1 MSNTIVNFYCN
12 YKQNITDKAVYHF
25 SMNEE
30 AKNFAR
36 NLRLLMEY
44 YGHNQKTIGKKSGL
58 SQKTIS
64 NMLNPG
70 EDRAPNLENVA
81 KIAKA
86 YKLQTWHLLIPNA
99 GIELLTNI
107 SIEKIIDNFMHS
119 DEQSRDTVL
128 QVSENAARYN
138 KNLANR
144 R

>member
-1 MSNTIVNFYCN
+1 
-12 YKQNITDKAVYHF
+12 
-25 SMNEE
+25 
-30 AKNFAR
+30 
-36 NLRLLMEY
+36 MEY